1 MFFALKKKG
10 CWIFFVR
17 HLFTHSSWKSFSQF
31 FTTHSGYLS
40 CKAFSLTTAVHLL
53 SVALSWPT
61 DQNQIQ
67 LLNQLWLG
75 VKGFQCS
82 SGLLCLCSQSKIV
95 KCDFSFVLGRAD
107 LDLLAEMCLLFQ
119 NTYCAPGAFLHVIL
133 YVVVP
138 LRAGGCSYMPHA
150 HKVTESEYNRNVSSE
165 DFFHLMSLGDSCVEQ
180 HGNFLRDKHVSFQ
193 LHHKLI

>member
-1 MFFALKKKG
+1 MSRLPAIKHSCDWISTVPPVYVTKSALSFGLVFIRWLTHSASHGFILLFMFFALKKG

-82 SGLLCLCSQSKIV
+82 SGLLCLCSQSK
-95 KCDFSFVLGRAD
+95 
-107 LDLLAEMCLLFQ
+107 MWLFIC
-119 NTYCAPGAFLHVIL
+119 TW
-133 YVVVP
+133 
-138 LRAGGCSYMPHA
+138 
-150 HKVTESEYNRNVSSE
+150 
-165 DFFHLMSLGDSCVEQ
+165 
-180 HGNFLRDKHVSFQ
+180 
-193 LHHKLI
+193 